1 MKSGAS
7 FYAWLLPCVVA
18 CLALAACGRPA
29 APERLRPDQIDQPS
43 LCALVSYDEATR
55 ALGAP
60 TVGATDTSD
69 HGALNPGCSW
79 MGETRLRGAT
89 PRMLV
94 FTVWRKSALELQGAA
109 MTGRDLYANEV
120 ANIVEEFGS
129 AAPFYG
135 AGDEAQYGAAV
146 ANGGALRA
154 KIVVRKGDSVMTMQI
169 NGADKASFEDIARK
183 VAHAM

>member
-1 MKSGAS
+1 MKLCARHSPSARLFAISLLAVAS
-7 FYAWLLPCVVA
+7 
-18 CLALAACGRPA
+18 CGRSGP
-29 APERLRPDQIDQPS
+29 PEKLRPDQIEQPS

-60 TVGATDTSD
+60 TVGATDTAD

-79 MGETRLRGAT
+79 MGETRTRGAT

-94 FTVWRKSALELQGAA
+94 FTVWRKSALAMQGAPL
-109 MTGRDLYANEV
+109 TGRDLYANEV
-120 ANIVEEFGS
+120 ANIVAEFG
-129 AAPFYG
+129 AASPFYG
-135 AGDEAQYGAAV
+135 AGDEAQYAA
-146 ANGGALRA
+146 ASAENGVLKA

-169 NGADKASFEDIARK
+169 NGADKSTFEDIARK